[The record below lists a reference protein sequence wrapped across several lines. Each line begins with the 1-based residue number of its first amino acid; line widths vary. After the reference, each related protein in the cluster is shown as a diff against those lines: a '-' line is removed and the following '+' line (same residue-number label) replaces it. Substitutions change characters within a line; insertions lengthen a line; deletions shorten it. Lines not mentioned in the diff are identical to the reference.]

1 MAIDGGYTGP
11 VTRSQSGSL
20 SDLTRHE
27 ILGHYNSG
35 LEDNVYTQRISEEQ
49 QNLNY
54 TIDEPNQ
61 SANLIISSTAKIR
74 NRDQKR
80 KSMYTHH
87 QPTHPQTSNHKRT
100 NSTL

>member
-1 MAIDGGYTGP
+1 MVAIQG
-11 VTRSQSGSL
+11 RSRAPSRAHSQIY
-20 SDLTRHE
+20 E

-61 SANLIISSTAKIR
+61 SANLI
-74 NRDQKR
+74 D
-80 KSMYTHH
+80 H
-87 QPTHPQTSNHKRT
+87 
-100 NSTL
+100 